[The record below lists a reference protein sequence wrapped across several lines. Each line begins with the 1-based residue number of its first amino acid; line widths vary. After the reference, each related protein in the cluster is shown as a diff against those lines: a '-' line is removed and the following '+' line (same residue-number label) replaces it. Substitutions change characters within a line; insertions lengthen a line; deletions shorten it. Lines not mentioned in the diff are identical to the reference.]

1 MGMTLHPLKGPP
13 MRPNRSTLLVT
24 AAGTVLVLLSG
35 CSSTNTASHAAKTS
49 SPHSSYAAHSP
60 STAMP
65 SHSPTASAAPTQ
77 SGSSQ
82 SSSSAQTAIKIENFM
97 FQVPASVPA
106 GAKITVTNDDSVA
119 HTVTASGNGGFNVNV
134 PADGT
139 ATFTAPKKPGRYPFF
154 CSIHTNMQA
163 TLVVK

>member
-1 MGMTLHPLKGPP
+1 MGMTPVLLKGPP
-13 MRPNRSTLLVT
+13 MKRTRSTLLVT
-24 AAGTVLVLLSG
+24 AAATVLVLLSG
-35 CSSTNTASHAAKTS
+35 CSSTSSPAAKTAS
-49 SPHSSYAAHSP
+49 STSTRAAHSP
-60 STAMP
+60 ATPMP

-82 SSSSAQTAIKIENFM
+82 SSSSAQSAIKIENFM
-97 FQVPASVPA
+97 FQVPPSVPA

-119 HTVTASGNGGFNVNV
+119 HTVTASGSGGFNVNV